1 MRKLNSEQSA
11 RLRDILINSAIVL
24 IIGIAYFIFIKI
36 VGKGFPCVL
45 HSLTG
50 LHCPGCGISRMFIS
64 LASLDFKAAFSY
76 NAYVMTVGP
85 IAAVFIL
92 KHYIIYVLKGNKKIG
107 KLENA
112 LLIIALILAIVFGII
127 RNIPTFSFLAP

>member
-1 MRKLNSEQSA
+1 MRKLNSEQNA

-24 IIGIAYFIFIKI
+24 IVGIAYFIFIKI

-50 LHCPGCGISRMFIS
+50 LNCPGCGISRMFIS

-85 IAAVFIL
+85 VAAVFVL
-92 KHYIIYVLKGNKKIG
+92 KHYIIYVLKGNKKTG
-107 KLENA
+107 KFENA

-127 RNIPTFSFLAP
+127 RNIPAFSFLAP